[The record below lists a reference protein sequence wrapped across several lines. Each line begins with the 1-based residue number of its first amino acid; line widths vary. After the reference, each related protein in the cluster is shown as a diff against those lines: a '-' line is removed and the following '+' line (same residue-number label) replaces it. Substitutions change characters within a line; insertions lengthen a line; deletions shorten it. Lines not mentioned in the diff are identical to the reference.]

1 MGRLRSQAIVV
12 EGDKILLLKTHS
24 GSRDNYELP
33 GGGINEGETPEE
45 AAIRELFEETGIKG
59 EIIRLASKY
68 YNGFAQEYNYSFL
81 VKKIDGEITQQYN
94 EVNEKDYIGAI
105 ELKKL
110 NEISE
115 KNRAELFSA
124 GVMFSG
130 FSDEVVS
137 WGSKISYPSEN
148 DETVKY

>member
-1 MGRLRSQAIVV
+1 MGRRRSQAIVV
-12 EGDKILLLKTHS
+12 EGDRILLVRTHFDN
-24 GSRDNYELP
+24 RDDYELP
-33 GGGINEGETPEE
+33 GGKIEEGETPEK

-59 EIIRLASKY
+59 EVIRLASKY

-81 VKKIDGEITQQYN
+81 IKRIDGEPTRKYN
-94 EVNEKDYIGAI
+94 ANSEKDYIRAV
-105 ELKKL
+105 EWKKL

-130 FSDEVVS
+130 FCDEVVS
-137 WGSKISYPSEN
+137 WGKSISYPSEC
-148 DETVKY
+148 DEIVKY

>member
-12 EGDKILLLKTHS
+12 EGDRILLIKTHFAN
-24 GSRDNYELP
+24 RDNYELP
-33 GGGINEGETPEE
+33 GGRIEEGETPEE

-59 EIIRLASKY
+59 EVIRLASKY
-68 YNGFAQEYNYSFL
+68 YNGFAQDYNYSFL
-81 VKKIDGEITQQYN
+81 IKRVNGDITQQYN
-94 EVNEKDYIGAI
+94 AINEKDYIRAV
-105 ELKKL
+105 EWKKL

-130 FSDEVVS
+130 FCDEVVS
-137 WGSKISYPSEN
+137 WGTKISYPCEN
-148 DETVKY
+148 DETVNY

>member
-1 MGRLRSQAIVV
+1 MGRLRAQAIVV
-12 EGDKILLLKTHS
+12 EEDRILLVKTHL
-24 GSRDNYELP
+24 GNRYDYELP
-33 GGGINEGETPEE
+33 GGGIEEGETPEE

-59 EIIRLASKY
+59 EIVRLASKY
-68 YNGFAQEYNYSFL
+68 YNGFSQEYNYSFL
-81 VKKIDGEITQQYN
+81 INRIDGEITQQYN
-94 EVNEKDYIGAI
+94 AVNEKNYICAV
-105 ELKKL
+105 EWKKL

-130 FSDEVVS
+130 FCDEVVS
-137 WGSKISYPSEN
+137 WGAKISYPSEK

>member
-12 EGDKILLLKTHS
+12 EGDRILLVKTHL
-24 GSRDNYELP
+24 GNRDDYELP
-33 GGGINEGETPEE
+33 GGGIENGETPKE
-45 AAIRELFEETGIKG
+45 AAVRELFEETGIKG
-59 EIIRLASKY
+59 KIIRLASKY

-81 VKKIDGEITQQYN
+81 IKRIDGEITQQYN
-94 EVNEKDYIGAI
+94 AVSEKDYIRAV
-105 ELKKL
+105 EWKKL

-130 FSDEVVS
+130 FCDEVTS
-137 WGSKISYPSEN
+137 WGAKISYPSEN

>member
-12 EGDKILLLKTHS
+12 EEDRILLIKAHF
-24 GSRDNYELP
+24 GNRDDYELP
-33 GGGINEGETPEE
+33 GGGIEEGETPEE
-45 AAIRELFEETGIKG
+45 AAIRELLEETGIKG

-81 VKKIDGEITQQYN
+81 IKRIDGEITQQYN
-94 EVNEKDYIGAI
+94 VLSEKDYIRAV
-105 ELKKL
+105 EWKKL

-130 FSDEVVS
+130 FCEEVAS
-137 WGSKISYPSEN
+137 WGAKISYPSEN